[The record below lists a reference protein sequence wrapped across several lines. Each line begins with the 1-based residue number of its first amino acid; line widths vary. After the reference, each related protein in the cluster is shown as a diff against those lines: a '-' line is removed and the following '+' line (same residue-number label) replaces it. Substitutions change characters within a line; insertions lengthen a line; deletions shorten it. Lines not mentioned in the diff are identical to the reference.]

1 MHSATLP
8 PDLATIAREAMRD
21 GPPTPTPARP
31 ARVIGLGHHVPA
43 EVVPNGAIA
52 ERIGVDDAWIVKRTG
67 IKSRRRVAPSDRLS
81 DLATFASRRALSDA
95 GVEALDLDL
104 VLVAT

>member
-52 ERIGVDDAWIVKRTG
+52 ERIGVDDAWIVSG
-67 IKSRRRVAPSDRLS
+67 PASSRA
-81 DLATFASRRALSDA
+81 AASRPPTA
-95 GVEALDLDL
+95 
-104 VLVAT
+104 